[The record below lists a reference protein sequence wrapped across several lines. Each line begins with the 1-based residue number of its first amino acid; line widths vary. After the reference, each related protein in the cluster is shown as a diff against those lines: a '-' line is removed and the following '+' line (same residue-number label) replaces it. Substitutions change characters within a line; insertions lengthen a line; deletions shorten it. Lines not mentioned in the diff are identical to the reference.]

1 MAVFTESNRK
11 KKLLAVVLAVSIVSI
26 ILGLGLALALKMENS
41 QNEVEHCRGRCY
53 QPYDPLVAGCR
64 CDADCT
70 AADNCCYDYHDV
82 CLLPAE
88 QWECTRLRCGETR
101 MERSR
106 CHCSADCLQAGDC
119 CTNYKHVC
127 QGETAW
133 VEDDCLNLMEPS
145 CPAGFQRPPLLLVS
159 LDGLRADYLQ
169 TWEGLLPVL
178 SKLGRCGT
186 SAPFMQAAFP
196 SKTFPNHYTI
206 ATGLYP
212 ESNGLID
219 NVMFDPVFNA
229 SFSLSNEEKDNPAWY
244 LGQPIWH
251 TARYQGLRS
260 GTFFWPGSDVR
271 VNGSYPDLYRP
282 YDGKV
287 PFEERVFT
295 VLKWL
300 QLPVEERPDFF
311 TLYLEEPDKSGHKF
325 GTVSGQL
332 TESLRGVDD
341 VMGQLMNGLKQLNL
355 HRCLNIIVV
364 ADHGMEDTSCERK
377 EVLQDLVDTEDLW
390 VTDGPVGRIRA
401 RSAGTVLDA
410 AALVANISCR
420 KPQQKITPY
429 LKPHLPKRFHYANS
443 RRIEDVNVLVT
454 PKWLLERV
462 RGSLTFC
469 SGGAHG
475 YDNDV
480 ESMHAMFLSH
490 GPAFQQQ
497 TVVQPFSNVELY
509 NLMCDLLQIS
519 PSANNGTHGSLNHL
533 LREPFHRPSPP
544 AERSPPSRCPLLTL
558 EPGDTLGC
566 SCPAISGNVI
576 QLNRRLNLTTAE
588 VEATMETHAF
598 LGLPVVLQQ
607 GVSYCLLPQQGFVSG
622 YGQDISMPLWS
633 SFSLE
638 APADLDPLPA
648 VTDSCLRADV
658 RLPPSQSP
666 RCDHDHVAPGSNIS
680 YAFLYPPGLNTTADE
695 QFDGLLMSNVVPM
708 FPAFKKIWDY
718 FQGTL
723 LKKYSQQYGGINV
736 VTGPA
741 FDYNYDGRF
750 DSQDQIQEF
759 VPGSS
764 VPVPTH
770 YFAVLTSCSD
780 AAQTPAACSG
790 SLSTVCFL
798 LPHRR
803 DNAESCQSA
812 ESESHWVEDL
822 MWFHQSRV
830 RDVEWITGLDFYQG
844 SGRPITELLQLK
856 ARPTAAIKRKL

>member
-1 MAVFTESNRK
+1 
-11 KKLLAVVLAVSIVSI
+11 
-26 ILGLGLALALKMENS
+26 ALALKMENS
-41 QNEVEHCRGRCY
+41 QNEGSTRTHTLTHT
-53 QPYDPLVAGCR
+53 QKHPYDPLGAGCR
-64 CDADCT
+64 CDADC
-70 AADNCCYDYHDV
+70 AAANDCCYDYHDV

-101 MERSR
+101 TERSR

-133 VEDDCLNLMEPS
+133 VEDDCLNLTEPS

-325 GTVSGQL
+325 GTVSGQ
-332 TESLRGVDD
+332 SLRGVDD

-401 RSAGTVLDA
+401 RSAGTVCESRPRLDRPSP
-410 AALVANISCR
+410 LTCTGSLCR

-454 PKWLLERV
+454 PKWV

-544 AERSPPSRCPLLTL
+544 AGRSPPSRCPLLTL

-566 SCPAISGNVI
+566 SCPSGNVI
-576 QLNRRLNLTTAE
+576 QLNRLG
-588 VEATMETHAF
+588 ATMATHAF

-607 GVSYCLLPQQGFVSG
+607 GVSYCLLQQQGFVSG

-658 RLPPSQSP
+658 RLPPSKSP
-666 RCDHDHVAPGSNIS
+666 RCDHDHVAPGNNIS
-680 YAFLYPPGLNTTADE
+680 YAFLYPPGTCDASCLY
-695 QFDGLLMSNVVPM
+695 LSP
-708 FPAFKKIWDY
+708 FPEIWDY

-780 AAQTPAACSG
+780 TAQTPAACSG

-856 ARPTAAIKRKL
+856 ALLAAGE

>member
-1 MAVFTESNRK
+1 
-11 KKLLAVVLAVSIVSI
+11 
-26 ILGLGLALALKMENS
+26 
-41 QNEVEHCRGRCY
+41 RGRCY
-53 QPYDPLVAGCR
+53 QPYDPLGAGCR
-64 CDADCT
+64 CDADC
-70 AADNCCYDYHDV
+70 AAANDCCYDYHDV

-101 MERSR
+101 TERSR

-133 VEDDCLNLMEPS
+133 VEDDCLNLTEPS

-282 YDGKV
+282 YDG
-287 PFEERVFT
+287 
-295 VLKWL
+295 
-300 QLPVEERPDFF
+300 PDFF

-332 TESLRGVDD
+332 SESLRGVDD

-401 RSAGTVLDA
+401 RS
-410 AALVANISCR
+410 CR

-454 PKWLLERV
+454 PKWLLE
-462 RGSLTFC
+462 
-469 SGGAHG
+469 
-475 YDNDV
+475 
-480 ESMHAMFLSH
+480 SH

-544 AERSPPSRCPLLTL
+544 AGRSPPSRCPLLTL

-566 SCPAISGNVI
+566 SCPSGNVI
-576 QLNRRLNLTTAE
+576 QLNLG
-588 VEATMETHAF
+588 ATMATHAF

-607 GVSYCLLPQQGFVSG
+607 GVSYCLLQQQGFVSG

-638 APADLDPLPA
+638 ADLDPLPA

-658 RLPPSQSP
+658 RLPPSKSP
-666 RCDHDHVAPGSNIS
+666 RCDHDHVAPGNNIS
-680 YAFLYPPGLNTTADE
+680 YAFLYPPGTCDASCLY
-695 QFDGLLMSNVVPM
+695 LSP
-708 FPAFKKIWDY
+708 FPEIWDY

-780 AAQTPAACSG
+780 TAQTPAACSG

>member
-1 MAVFTESNRK
+1 
-11 KKLLAVVLAVSIVSI
+11 
-26 ILGLGLALALKMENS
+26 
-41 QNEVEHCRGRCY
+41 RGRCY
-53 QPYDPLVAGCR
+53 QPYDPLGAGCR
-64 CDADCT
+64 CDADC
-70 AADNCCYDYHDV
+70 AAANDCCYDYHDV

-101 MERSR
+101 TERSR

-133 VEDDCLNLMEPS
+133 VEDDCLNLTEPS

-282 YDGKV
+282 YDG
-287 PFEERVFT
+287 
-295 VLKWL
+295 
-300 QLPVEERPDFF
+300 PDFF

-332 TESLRGVDD
+332 SESLRGVDD

-401 RSAGTVLDA
+401 RS
-410 AALVANISCR
+410 CR

-454 PKWLLERV
+454 PKWLV

-544 AERSPPSRCPLLTL
+544 AGRSPPSRCPLLTL

-566 SCPAISGNVI
+566 SCPAIVRI
-576 QLNRRLNLTTAE
+576 
-588 VEATMETHAF
+588 
-598 LGLPVVLQQ
+598 
-607 GVSYCLLPQQGFVSG
+607 
-622 YGQDISMPLWS
+622 
-633 SFSLE
+633 
-638 APADLDPLPA
+638 A
-648 VTDSCLRADV
+648 VTTLA
-658 RLPPSQSP
+658 
-666 RCDHDHVAPGSNIS
+666 
-680 YAFLYPPGLNTTADE
+680 
-695 QFDGLLMSNVVPM
+695 FDGLLMSNVVPM

-780 AAQTPAACSG
+780 TAQTPAACSG

-803 DNAESCQSA
+803 DNAESCQ
-812 ESESHWVEDL
+812 SESHWVEDL

-856 ARPTAAIKRKL
+856 EDPPYHC